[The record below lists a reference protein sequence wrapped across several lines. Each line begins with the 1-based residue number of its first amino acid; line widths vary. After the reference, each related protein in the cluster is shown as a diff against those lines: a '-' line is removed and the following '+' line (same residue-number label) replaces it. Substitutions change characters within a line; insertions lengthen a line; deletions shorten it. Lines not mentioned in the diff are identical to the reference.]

1 MIHKLWF
8 IIYDSSNLIDHI
20 QYPPSPLMVGLVW
33 RTGMLVRTFWPGFP
47 CSPCRTSKW
56 RIQIVIHLKTIYCM
70 IHGPCNL
77 FRFSESKRII
87 CGSHEQERTFS
98 HPKFRTSHFD
108 SAWAIL
114 FQSSI
119 NSSSRGG
126 LSPFP
131 DIGDLS
137 SNSNYVTNKR
147 FPLSSFL

>member
-1 MIHKLWF
+1 MNYNISLIKSVWACSMSALSF
-8 IIYDSSNLIDHI
+8 DGRSCLANRDVGTDILTRVSMLPMSDIQMANSNRYSPKDNLLYD
-20 QYPPSPLMVGLVW
+20 G
-33 RTGMLVRTFWPGFP
+33 
-47 CSPCRTSKW
+47 
-56 RIQIVIHLKTIYCM
+56 
-70 IHGPCNL
+70 HGPCNL